1 MAIKLVLSDIDG
13 TLLPRGNAEVDH
25 CVVEAFHALLDA
37 GLAVG
42 PASGRALPA
51 ILPAFAGD
59 EACVATALAT
69 NGMQVYAAGKLVH
82 EEYLDREGLVQL
94 AAAVREV
101 PRAGMI
107 CFKGAEVFLVEGE
120 RDVLAPIFPSYA
132 AHITSVDAVPDFPVV
147 KANVFVDADVQG
159 TQALMERL
167 EAVVPRLGLN
177 TPMAGFMNVVPVGY
191 SKATGIDIICRELDV
206 SLDEVVV
213 FGDAD
218 NDLEMLE
225 HVPNSV
231 AVANATPRAAAAARW
246 HIGSVDEFAVPQAM
260 MAIAAGKWPFTA

>member
-13 TLLPRGNAEVDH
+13 TLLPRGNAEVDRR
-25 CVVEAFHALLDA
+25 VVEAFHALLDA

-69 NGMQVYAAGKLVH
+69 NGMQVYTAGKLVH

-107 CFKGAEVFLVEGE
+107 CFKGAEVF
-120 RDVLAPIFPSYA
+120 
-132 AHITSVDAVPDFPVV
+132 
-147 KANVFVDADVQG
+147 
-159 TQALMERL
+159 
-167 EAVVPRLGLN
+167 
-177 TPMAGFMNVVPVGY
+177 
-191 SKATGIDIICRELDV
+191 
-206 SLDEVVV
+206 
-213 FGDAD
+213 
-218 NDLEMLE
+218 
-225 HVPNSV
+225 
-231 AVANATPRAAAAARW
+231 W
-246 HIGSVDEFAVPQAM
+246 
-260 MAIAAGKWPFTA
+260 

>member
-1 MAIKLVLSDIDG
+1 
-13 TLLPRGNAEVDH
+13 
-25 CVVEAFHALLDA
+25 
-37 GLAVG
+37 
-42 PASGRALPA
+42 
-51 ILPAFAGD
+51 
-59 EACVATALAT
+59 
-69 NGMQVYAAGKLVH
+69 
-82 EEYLDREGLVQL
+82 
-94 AAAVREV
+94 
-101 PRAGMI
+101 
-107 CFKGAEVFLVEGE
+107 
-120 RDVLAPIFPSYA
+120 
-132 AHITSVDAVPDFPVV
+132 
-147 KANVFVDADVQG
+147 
-159 TQALMERL
+159 MERL

-191 SKATGIDIICRELDV
+191 SKATGIDIICRELDI

-225 HVPNSV
+225 HVSNSV